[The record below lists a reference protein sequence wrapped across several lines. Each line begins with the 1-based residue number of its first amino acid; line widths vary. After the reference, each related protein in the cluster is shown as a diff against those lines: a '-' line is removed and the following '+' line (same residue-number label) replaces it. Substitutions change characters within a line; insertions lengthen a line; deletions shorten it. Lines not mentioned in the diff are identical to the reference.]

1 MISNSFLF
9 FGDNLLLPVLP
20 IYVRQNGAD
29 DFQVGI
35 VAAVFFITSIIM
47 RIFTSRA
54 SLRLGKRTLLMLTLL
69 VFTLSMLGYYFFAS
83 LTVILILRL
92 AQGVGFG
99 ASTTLYST
107 MAANIVP
114 YERMGEGI
122 GYFGL
127 GVTVACAL
135 GPCLGAAVI
144 SLPNYKIVFL
154 MAVILELV
162 GMALSFF
169 IKVDNSKGSVEVP
182 AGIRGILSDVAEPKA
197 LYQSVFFLLIGLVTG
212 GFNTYVVLFAK
223 ERNIKNIFVYF
234 LLISLAECFV
244 RLFSG
249 KLYDKKGLSPVVIPG
264 AIAGI
269 VSSFVMAN
277 ATNLAMVSVSAV
289 LFGCA
294 SGMIYP
300 VMEAS
305 AMQNV
310 APERRIAA
318 NATLYNMLDAGMA
331 LGPLLFGAIAQLS
344 NYSDAFSCSSSIFAA
359 MLVITAITAIRGKS
373 RGGDASL

>member
-1 MISNSFLF
+1 MEQITTASTCTTKDLENNLNRLWTRNYIFLMISNSFLF

-122 GYFGL
+122 GYFGP
-127 GVTVACAL
+127 GSY
-135 GPCLGAAVI
+135 GCLRSRSVPWSSRHFAAELQNCVYNGG
-144 SLPNYKIVFL
+144 LP
-154 MAVILELV
+154 
-162 GMALSFF
+162 
-169 IKVDNSKGSVEVP
+169 
-182 AGIRGILSDVAEPKA
+182 GI
-197 LYQSVFFLLIGLVTG
+197 G
-212 GFNTYVVLFAK
+212 GN
-223 ERNIKNIFVYF
+223 
-234 LLISLAECFV
+234 
-244 RLFSG
+244 
-249 KLYDKKGLSPVVIPG
+249 
-264 AIAGI
+264 
-269 VSSFVMAN
+269 
-277 ATNLAMVSVSAV
+277 
-289 LFGCA
+289 
-294 SGMIYP
+294 
-300 VMEAS
+300 
-305 AMQNV
+305 
-310 APERRIAA
+310 
-318 NATLYNMLDAGMA
+318 
-331 LGPLLFGAIAQLS
+331 
-344 NYSDAFSCSSSIFAA
+344 DAFLFH
-359 MLVITAITAIRGKS
+359 KS
-373 RGGDASL
+373 RQFQKTCGHFGRNQRYPFRYC